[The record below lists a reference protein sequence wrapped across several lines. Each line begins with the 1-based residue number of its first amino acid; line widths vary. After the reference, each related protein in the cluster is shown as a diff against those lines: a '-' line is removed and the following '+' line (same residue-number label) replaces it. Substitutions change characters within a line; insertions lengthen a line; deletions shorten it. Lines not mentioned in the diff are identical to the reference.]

1 MPLSKQFVV
10 TGASTTDYINWLGH
24 GSVIQTKDGAELM
37 LFGGGEI
44 DATTGRTMKFDLIVN
59 GKENAPVAI
68 HQFSVP
74 GSQNYTFADNRAQF
88 MPLGQDAEDNI
99 YFVTYTTTNSL
110 NSTQRNLNVYRISCP
125 TQGCLRWS
133 DLTDGYN
140 AEFQDNDNLGIT
152 AGNSEVINVSENAA
166 INLSL
171 SPYQV
176 VANYSG
182 SVSPNPT
189 HVNVNRICVSENIGA
204 NRTGVSDVMWIKGDY
219 LLVWGYTDL
228 TGVGSEYYMVH
239 TIQLKSQL
247 NTGYERF
254 YARGQY
260 VGYVNIQNYRGDSY
274 SSQLDDN
281 TQFGFG
287 EPAGAYIWGNNSQSL
302 GSDQGSHVNLWKFNY
317 NTLRVETYASS
328 AVGNSSNHSNQGYG
342 GRYGRG
348 GGHVI
353 GYLGKYS
360 GNFYFTVLGPDSD
373 TSADANIRGY
383 IMFTNGSNF
392 ASPASSP
399 IIHTGWTD
407 STAGYYARW
416 RGNSNTNIAAAG
428 YRYVR
433 KLQVFTEEKILRLW
447 QFGSGDNVNGN
458 ASTAG
463 AWYIDITY
471 NFGETTSITFPA
483 VGTRFAD
490 INYMWDRAEQFKTGI
505 HKYPTKNYTNIYWLI
520 YAGDIRTTLGSE
532 SYQDRGYWTQRYNR
546 IGVWTKTNDDIT
558 RAAIAQADVTATV
571 IAPIANTL
579 GQPGGVSLKFKPALR
594 TIASGP
600 GATYWGQATNVAGFR
615 LSANDG
621 TTTTYFNG
629 TTLGNTQTTIPF
641 YGTGITAKDVE
652 IVTVDIPGSAFTP
665 GLTYTFKIA
674 YVNQDGVASSYSTN
688 PIKTIAFTAAP
699 AALVSPTVKRIARVV
714 TNGIEDAHVA
724 NIDNK
729 ALINKINISNPTGST
744 ARYSVKV
751 GNFSILA
758 PVYVPNGATLQ
769 IDTSA
774 LVDAGDKIYV
784 TGPVCGTVYITGT
797 DGV

>member
-10 TGASTTDYINWLGH
+10 TGANTTDYLNYLGH
-24 GSVIQTKDGAELM
+24 GSCIQTRDGAELM
-37 LFGGGEI
+37 LFAGGEI
-44 DATTGRTMKFDLIVN
+44 GTEAGRTMKFDLIVN
-59 GKENAPVAI
+59 GKANAPIAI

-74 GSQNYTFADNRAQF
+74 GSNQWTFTDNRSQF

-99 YFVTYTTTNSL
+99 YFVTYTTAQPLTT
-110 NSTQRNLNVYRISCP
+110 TQRNLNVYRISCP
-125 TQGCLRWS
+125 PQGWLRWS
-133 DLTDGYN
+133 DLTDSYN
-140 AEFQDNDNLGIT
+140 SEFPEYNNDGVT
-152 AGNSEVINVSENAA
+152 AGNSEVINVSENAG

-171 SPYQV
+171 SPYQI

-182 SVSPNPT
+182 SVSPSPT
-189 HVNVNRICVSENIGA
+189 HINVSRICQSENIGGS
-204 NRTGVSDVMWIKGDY
+204 RYGVSDIMWIKGDY
-219 LLVWGYTDL
+219 LLVWGYDQT
-228 TGVGSEYYMVH
+228 TSVGSEYYMVH

-302 GSDQGSHVNLWKFNY
+302 ASDQGSYVNLWKFNY

-328 AVGNSSNHSNQGYG
+328 AVGNSSNASWQQYG
-342 GRYGRG
+342 QRFGRG
-348 GGHVI
+348 QGHVI

-360 GNFYFTVLGPDSD
+360 GNFYFTVLGPDTD
-373 TSADANIRGY
+373 TNADANIRGY

-399 IIHTGWTD
+399 AIHTGWTE
-407 STAGYYARW
+407 SHAGYYARW
-416 RGNSNTNIAAAG
+416 RGSNNTNVNSAG
-428 YRYVR
+428 YRYQ
-433 KLQVFTEEKILRLW
+433 KMLQVFPEEKILRLW
-447 QFGSGDNVNGN
+447 QHGADNHNGTTAGSGV
-458 ASTAG
+458 
-463 AWYIDITY
+463 WYTDITY

-483 VGTRFAD
+483 TGTKFTD
-490 INYMWDRAEQFKTGI
+490 VNYMWDRSQQMTTGI
-505 HKYPTKNYTNIYWLI
+505 NKYPKNNATNIYWQI

-546 IGVWTKTNDDIT
+546 LGVWTKTNDDIT
-558 RAAIAQADVTATV
+558 RTAITQADVTATV

-641 YGTGITAKDVE
+641 YGSGITAKDVE
-652 IVTVDIPGSAFTP
+652 TVTVDIPGSAFTA

-714 TNGIEDAHVA
+714 TNGIDDAHVA

-729 ALINKINISNPTGST
+729 ALINKINISNPTGSSGK
-744 ARYSVKV
+744 YSVKV

-758 PVYVPNGATLQ
+758 PVFVPNGATLQ

-784 TGPVCGTVYITGT
+784 TGPVGGTVYITGT
-797 DGV
+797 EGV

>member
-10 TGASTTDYINWLGH
+10 TGASTTDYLNWLGH
-24 GSVIQTKDGAELM
+24 GSCIQTRDGAELM
-37 LFGGGEI
+37 LFAGGEI
-44 DATTGRTMKFDLIVN
+44 DSTTGRTMKFDLIVN

-88 MPLGQDAEDNI
+88 MPLGQDLEDNI

-110 NSTQRNLNVYRISCP
+110 NTTQRNLNVYRISCP
-125 TQGCLRWS
+125 PQGWLRWS

-140 AEFQDNDNLGIT
+140 SEFQDNDNLGIT
-152 AGNSEVINVSENAA
+152 AGNSEVINVSQNAGV
-166 INLSL
+166 NLSL
-171 SPYQV
+171 SPYEI

-182 SVSPNPT
+182 SVSPSPT
-189 HVNVNRICVSENIGA
+189 HINVSRICQSENLSA
-204 NRTGVSDVMWIKGDY
+204 NRVGCSDVMWIKGDY
-219 LLVWGYTDL
+219 LLVWGYTDS
-228 TGVGSEYYMVH
+228 TGQNSEYYMVH

-260 VGYVNIQNYRGDSY
+260 VGYVNIQQYRGDSY
-274 SSQLDDN
+274 HSQLDDN

-287 EPAGAYIWGNNSQSL
+287 EPTGAYIFGNNSQSQ
-302 GSDQGSHVNLWKFNY
+302 STDAGSHVNLWKFNY
-317 NTLRVETYASS
+317 NTLRVETFASS
-328 AVGNSSNHSNQGYG
+328 AVGNSSNQSNQGYG
-342 GRYGRG
+342 SRFGRG
-348 GGHVI
+348 QGHVI

-373 TSADANIRGY
+373 TSADSNIRGY

-392 ASPASSP
+392 ASPAASP
-399 IIHTGWTD
+399 TIHAGWTD
-407 STAGYYARW
+407 SVPGYYARW
-416 RGNSNTNIAAAG
+416 RASSNTTVSNAG
-428 YRYVR
+428 YRYIR
-433 KLQVFTEEKILRLW
+433 KLQVFPEEKILRLW
-447 QFGSGDNVNGN
+447 QFGAGENSNGN
-458 ASTAG
+458 SSGSG
-463 AWYIDITY
+463 AWYTDITY
-471 NFGETTSITFPA
+471 NFGETTSLTFPA
-483 VGTRFAD
+483 VGIKFSD
-490 INYMWDRAEQFKTGI
+490 INYMWDRGQQFTTGI
-505 HKYPTKNYTNIYWLI
+505 HKYPTKNYTNIYWII
-520 YAGDIRTTLGSE
+520 YNGDIRTTLGSE

-546 IGVWTKTNDDIT
+546 IGVWTKTNNDIT
-558 RAAIAQADVTATV
+558 RTAISQADVTATV

-579 GQPGGVSLKFKPALR
+579 GQPGGVSLKFKPSLR

-600 GATYWGQATNVAGFR
+600 GSTYWGQATDISGFR

-621 TTTTYFNG
+621 TNTTYFNG

-652 IVTVDIPGSAFTP
+652 IVTVDIPGSAFTA

-699 AALVSPTVKRIARVV
+699 TALVTPTVKRIARVV

-784 TGPVCGTVYITGT
+784 TGPVGGTVYITGT
-797 DGV
+797 EGV

>member
-10 TGASTTDYINWLGH
+10 TGAGTTDYLNYLGH
-24 GSVIQTKDGAELM
+24 GSCIQTNDGAELM
-37 LFGGGEI
+37 LFAGREAGTE
-44 DATTGRTMKFDLIVN
+44 AGRTMKFDLIVN
-59 GKENAPVAI
+59 GKTTSPIAI

-74 GSQNYTFADNRAQF
+74 GSNAITFTDNRSQF
-88 MPLGQDAEDNI
+88 MPLGKDADDNI
-99 YFVTYTTTNSL
+99 YFVTYTTTQSL
-110 NSTQRNLNVYRISCP
+110 STTQRNLNVYRISCP
-125 TQGCLRWS
+125 PQGWLRWS
-133 DLTDGYN
+133 DLTDSYN
-140 AEFQDNDNLGIT
+140 SEFPEYNNTGVT
-152 AGNSEVINVSENAA
+152 AGNSEVINVSENAG

-171 SPYQV
+171 SPYQI

-182 SVSPNPT
+182 SVSPSPI
-189 HVNVNRICVSENIGA
+189 HINVNRICVSENLGGSQY
-204 NRTGVSDVMWIKGDY
+204 GVSDVMWIKGDY
-219 LLVWGYTDL
+219 LLIWGYDT
-228 TGVGSEYYMVH
+228 TTSVGSEYYRVY

-302 GSDQGSHVNLWKFNY
+302 GSDQGSYVNLWKFNY

-328 AVGNSSNHSNQGYG
+328 AVGNTSNQSWQGYG
-342 GRYGRG
+342 QRFGRG
-348 GGHVI
+348 QGHVI

-373 TSADANIRGY
+373 VSTDSNIRGY

-399 IIHTGWTD
+399 AIHTGWTE
-407 STAGYYARW
+407 SHAGYYARW
-416 RGNSNTNIAAAG
+416 RASNNTNVNSG
-428 YRYVR
+428 GQRYTR
-433 KLQVFTEEKILRLW
+433 LLQVFPEEKILRLW
-447 QFGSGDNVNGN
+447 QHGGDNWNGTTAGSGV
-458 ASTAG
+458 
-463 AWYIDITY
+463 WYTDITY

-483 VGTRFAD
+483 TGTKFTD
-490 INYMWDRAEQFKTGI
+490 VNYMWDRAQQMTTGI
-505 HKYPTKNYTNIYWLI
+505 NKYPKNNATNIYWQI
-520 YAGDIRTTLGSE
+520 YNGDIRTTLGSE
-532 SYQDRGYWTQRYNR
+532 SYQDRGYWTQKYNR
-546 IGVWTKTNDDIT
+546 LGVWTKTNDDIT
-558 RAAIAQADVTATV
+558 RTAIPQADVTATV
-571 IAPIANTL
+571 IAPVANTL

-641 YGTGITAKDVE
+641 YGSGITAKDVE
-652 IVTVDIPGSAFTP
+652 TVTVDIPGSAFTP

-714 TNGIEDAHVA
+714 TNGIDDAHVA

-729 ALINKINISNPTGST
+729 ALINKINISNPTGSSGK
-744 ARYSVKV
+744 YSVKV
-751 GNFSILA
+751 GSFSILA
-758 PVYVPNGATLQ
+758 PVFVPNGATLQ

-784 TGPVCGTVYITGT
+784 TGPVGGTVYITGT
-797 DGV
+797 EGV

>member
-10 TGASTTDYINWLGH
+10 TGAVTTDYLNWNGH
-24 GSVIQTKDGAELM
+24 GSCIQTRDGAELM
-37 LFGGGEI
+37 LFAGGE
-44 DATTGRTMKFDLIVN
+44 AGTEAGRTMKFDLIVN
-59 GKENAPVAI
+59 GKANAPISV

-74 GSQNYTFADNRAQF
+74 GSSAITFTDNRAQF

-99 YFVTYTTTNSL
+99 YFVTYTTSQPLTT
-110 NSTQRNLNVYRISCP
+110 TQRNLNVYRISCP
-125 TQGCLRWS
+125 PQGWLRWA
-133 DLTDGYN
+133 DLTESYSS
-140 AEFQDNDNLGIT
+140 EFNEFNNDGIT
-152 AGNSEVINVSENAA
+152 AGNSEVINVSENAG

-182 SVSPNPT
+182 SVSPSPV
-189 HVNVNRICVSENIGA
+189 HINVSRICISEHIGTD
-204 NRTGVSDVMWIKGDY
+204 RIGVSDVMWIKGDY
-219 LLVWGYTDL
+219 LLIWGYTST

-239 TIQLKSQL
+239 TIQLKSQI

-274 SSQLDDN
+274 TSQLDDN

-302 GSDQGSHVNLWKFNY
+302 ASDQGSHVNLWKFNY
-317 NTLRVETYASS
+317 NTMRVETYASS
-328 AVGNSSNHSNQGYG
+328 AVGNSSNASWQQYG
-342 GRYGRG
+342 ARYGRG
-348 GGHVI
+348 QGHVI

-360 GNFYFTVLGPDSD
+360 GNYYFTVLGPDTD
-373 TSADANIRGY
+373 TNADANIRGY

-399 IIHTGWTD
+399 AIHTGWTENH
-407 STAGYYARW
+407 AGYYARW
-416 RGNSNTNIAAAG
+416 RGSNNTNVNEAG
-428 YRYVR
+428 YRYL
-433 KLQVFTEEKILRLW
+433 KQLQVFPEEKILRLW
-447 QFGSGDNVNGN
+447 QHGSSNHNGNTAGSGV
-458 ASTAG
+458 
-463 AWYIDITY
+463 WYTDITY
-471 NFGETTSITFPA
+471 NFGESTSITFPA
-483 VGTRFAD
+483 TGTKFSD
-490 INYMWDRAEQFKTGI
+490 VNYMWDRSQQMTTGI
-505 HKYPTKNYTNIYWLI
+505 NKYPKNNATNIYWQI
-520 YAGDIRTTLGSE
+520 YNGDIRTTLGSE

-546 IGVWTKTNDDIT
+546 LGVWTKTNDDIT
-558 RAAIAQADVTATV
+558 RTAISQADVTATV
-571 IAPIANTL
+571 IAPVANTL

-594 TIASGP
+594 TITSGP

-621 TTTTYFNG
+621 TTTRYFDG

-641 YGTGITAKDVE
+641 YGSGITAKDVE
-652 IVTVDIPGSAFTP
+652 TVTVDIPGSAFTA

-699 AALVSPTVKRIARVV
+699 TALVSPTVKRIARVV

-729 ALINKINISNPTGST
+729 ALINKINISNPTGSSGK
-744 ARYSVKV
+744 YSVKV
-751 GNFSILA
+751 GNFSLLA
-758 PVYVPNGATLQ
+758 PVFVPNGATLQ

-774 LVDAGDKIYV
+774 LVDAGDKIFV
-784 TGPVCGTVYITGT
+784 TGPVGGTVYITGT
-797 DGV
+797 EGV